1 MTAFM
6 IFAMLIVANI
16 VFTVNDSRRAEAAR
30 QVDDF
35 YRVENGF
42 VLRDELV

>member
-6 IFAMLIVANI
+6 IFASLIIANVLFMI
-16 VFTVNDSRRAEAAR
+16 DDSRRTETAR
-30 QVDDF
+30 LVDDF
-35 YRVENGF
+35 YRVENGC